1 MYLNCPFL
9 PGKIQGYESRSHS
22 FDSNLNVFGPKLQ
35 PNCCFWVAV
44 PYCFCIWAWKS
55 YGFYFSSVLL
65 LLITLVTKIPFRLN
79 LHYLYASMPFSF
91 HRNKC
96 RFTQKWALHCR
107 RKKKN
112 IFGVPLASLTLQ
124 DFYTRVTLLLAI
136 SPLSDNL
143 NDKFYCRFYGLLICG
158 YKFYYILPNCM

>member
-1 MYLNCPFL
+1 MYLSCPFL

-107 RKKKN
+107 RKKKKYLRSA
-112 IFGVPLASLTLQ
+112 FSKSYSPW
-124 DFYTRVTLLLAI
+124 LLYQ
-136 SPLSDNL
+136 SDTFVSHLSII
-143 NDKFYCRFYGLLICG
+143 R
-158 YKFYYILPNCM
+158 